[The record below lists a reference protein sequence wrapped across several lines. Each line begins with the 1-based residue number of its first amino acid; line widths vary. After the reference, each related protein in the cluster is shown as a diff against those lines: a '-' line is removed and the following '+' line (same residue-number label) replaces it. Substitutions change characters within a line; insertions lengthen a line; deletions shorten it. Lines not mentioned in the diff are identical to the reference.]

1 VPKFKVFLEQSW
13 LLIVSSFFFGLMISG
28 ANAAWKDKI
37 DYNLNVYK
45 FNKVAKE
52 VLPEAANFEELSEK
66 VDVETGASKKVTVS
80 LRKAKD
86 ADSKDIGWLFICQG
100 KGFADTIQLILAVDS
115 SFTKIKGYG
124 VLASSETPGFGEKIK
139 FPFYK
144 DQFIGAPVEG
154 LVLTKTG
161 DPKKIDSEIV
171 AITGATI
178 SSKAVVDILN
188 RFLPQIK
195 KTMQE
200 KGMLK
205 NG

>member
-1 VPKFKVFLEQSW
+1 M
-13 LLIVSSFFFGLMISG
+13 SSFFFGLMIAG

-45 FNKVAKE
+45 FDKVAKE
-52 VLPEAANFEELSEK
+52 VLPEASQFEEMPEK
-66 VDVETGASKKVTVS
+66 VDVEAGASGKVAVS
-80 LRKAKD
+80 LKKAKD
-86 ADSKDIGWLFICQG
+86 TDGKDLGWLFVCQG

-115 SFTKIKGYG
+115 AFTKIKGYG
-124 VLASSETPGFGEKIK
+124 VLASSETPGFGQKISL
-139 FPFYK
+139 PYYK
-144 DQFIGAPVEG
+144 DQFIGAPAGG
-154 LVLTKTG
+154 LTLSKTG
-161 DPKKIDSEIV
+161 DPKNIDSQIV

-195 KTMQE
+195 KAMQE